1 MARVAQTEAQKQARE
16 RNLRRGRSPSKAELE
31 RDGGGE
37 PPAAAAP
44 PPADPPAPARPK
56 TFRAKEPA
64 KKAAKKASKKAS
76 KSPRSSPDPAG
87 APPAPAPAKPAGGG
101 GFFSGLL
108 DGLRG

>member
-1 MARVAQTEAQKQARE
+1 MAQTEAQKQARE

-37 PPAAAAP
+37 PPAAAAA

-56 TFRAKEPA
+56 TYRAKEPA
-64 KKAAKKASKKAS
+64 NKAPKNAPKKASKKAA

-87 APPAPAPAKPAGGG
+87 ASPTPAPAKPAGG